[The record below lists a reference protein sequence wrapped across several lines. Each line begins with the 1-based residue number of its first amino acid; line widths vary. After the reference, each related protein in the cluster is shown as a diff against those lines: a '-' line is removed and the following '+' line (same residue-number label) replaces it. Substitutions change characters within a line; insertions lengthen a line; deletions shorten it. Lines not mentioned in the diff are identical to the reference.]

1 MEHTTTQDQTHLKT
15 KKVKNN
21 NLGIITGAI
30 ILAAAII
37 YSFAGNKYSQNAN
50 FVDPDTV
57 FVDPDTIFSGR
68 ELKQEEFMIGNKNRK
83 VVLVEYSDLECPFC
97 KKFHVETMEKIYSKY
112 KDSIGIAYRHFPLSI
127 HKKAPK
133 ESEAT
138 LCVRSIGGNDTY
150 KAYITKIFE
159 TTNGNDSL
167 EFSSLEQI
175 AKDLGVDRNKWN
187 TCMASSTYTAAVQ
200 EDLTDGL
207 EVGVQGTPNT
217 FVLINEGREYKIL
230 TVING
235 ARDEKYVSNVIDQAL
250 KMAK

>member
-1 MEHTTTQDQTHLKT
+1 MEHTTTQSKTHSKT
-15 KKVKNN
+15 KNN
-21 NLGIITGAI
+21 FLPIITGSLI
-30 ILAAAII
+30 ISAAII
-37 YSFAGNKYSQNAN
+37 YSFAGNKYDQ
-50 FVDPDTV
+50 DTN

-97 KKFHVETMEKIYSKY
+97 KKFHVETMENIYNKY
-112 KDSIGIAYRHFPLSI
+112 KDSVGIAYRHFPLSI

-133 ESEAT
+133 EAEAT
-138 LCVRSIGGNDTY
+138 LCARAIAGNDVY
-150 KAYITKIFE
+150 KKYITKIFE
-159 TTNGNDSL
+159 TTAGNDSL
-167 EFSSLEQI
+167 ELSSLSDITKE
-175 AKDLGVDRNKWN
+175 LGVDQNKWN
-187 TCMASSTYTAAVQ
+187 DCMASSTYATAVQ
-200 EDLTDGL
+200 EDLSDGL

-235 ARDEKYVSNVIDQAL
+235 ARDEKYVSNIIDQAL

>member
-1 MEHTTTQDQTHLKT
+1 MEHTTSQSEAHSKT
-15 KKVKNN
+15 KKVNN
-21 NLGIITGAI
+21 NFLAITTGAI
-30 ILAAAII
+30 IIAIAII
-37 YSFAGNKYSQNAN
+37 YSFAGNNYVKNTN
-50 FVDPDTV
+50 FI
-57 FVDPDTIFSGR
+57 DPDTIFSGR

-83 VVLVEYSDLECPFC
+83 VILVEYSDLECPFC
-97 KKFHVETMEKIYSKY
+97 KKFHVETMENIYSKY

-138 LCVRSIGGNDTY
+138 LCVRSIGGNDAY

-167 EFSSLEQI
+167 ELSSLEQM

-187 TCMASSTYTAAVQ
+187 NCMASSTYAAAVQ
-200 EDLTDGL
+200 EDLSDGL

-217 FVLINEGREYKIL
+217 FVLINEGREYRIL

-235 ARDEKYVSNVIDQAL
+235 ARDEKYVSKVIDQAL
-250 KMAK
+250 KIK